1 MWLLA
6 ATVASAYMRA
16 LLSSCA
22 QIFWASY
29 LSAMASKKGSSTN
42 EELQRLEP
50 AYLAQ
55 KEL

>member
-1 MWLLA
+1 MSWLL
-6 ATVASAYMRA
+6 TRPVAWCHCH
-16 LLSSCA
+16 LSWL

-29 LSAMASKKGSSTN
+29 LSAMASKKGGSSSD
-42 EELQRLEP
+42 EQQRLEP

>member
-1 MWLLA
+1 MLLTRLTA
-6 ATVASAYMRA
+6 WGSLV
-16 LLSSCA
+16 LFCL

-29 LSAMASKKGSSTN
+29 LSAMASKKGSSSS
-42 EELQRLEP
+42 EGELQRLDS